1 MRQNPTCLTAA
12 LLLAILTAAGCS
24 KDQVVMQT
32 GLPGARAAASLA
44 LAGERGDYLDVVMA
58 SGGLRYRFFLPNDD
72 ACRALFAD
80 ELAVTYAHTG
90 PFGRLQAGE
99 TTCDPIGI
107 LSLAEW
113 RDRRSRPITRSPV
126 PRSRAELRERV
137 YVDEELALIR
147 GRYLLAGAIGF
158 TGGGDAIAVVPNVAE
173 CRSLP
178 VPGTA
183 TMEFRPAGKQA
194 YSLINSGQLCPILGF
209 VKPPAHPAP

>member
-1 MRQNPTCLTAA
+1 LAGG
-12 LLLAILTAAGCS
+12 LLLAVLAAAGCS
-24 KDQVVMQT
+24 KDQLVMQS
-32 GLPGARAAASLA
+32 GLPGARASASLA
-44 LAGERGDYLDVVMA
+44 FAGERGDYLDVVME

-80 ELAVTYAHTG
+80 EQAVTYAHTG
-90 PFGRLQAGE
+90 PFGRLQSGE

-113 RDRRSRPITRSPV
+113 RDRRSRPMTRSPI
-126 PRSRAELRERV
+126 PRSRVELRERV

-147 GRYLLAGAIGF
+147 GRYPLAGAIGF
-158 TGGGDAIAVVPNVAE
+158 AGAGDAIAVVPNVAE
-173 CRSLP
+173 CEHLP

-194 YSLINSGQLCPILGF
+194 YSLINAKQLCPILGF
-209 VKPPAHPAP
+209 VKPPATPAP